1 MHAKDAHACQC
12 TRWWGV
18 GDTSPASPLPPNPR
32 VKQYLCAQVFSLQLP
47 VSVFVIELQGS
58 AWRQRTA

>member
-1 MHAKDAHACQC
+1 MSVY
-12 TRWWGV
+12 RWWGV
-18 GDTSPASPLPPNPR
+18 GDTSTASPLPPNPR

-47 VSVFVIELQGS
+47 VSVFVIELQAS